1 LNRIVPQQPQPP
13 SAFPV
18 SRLRSRVDAAH
29 VPLEGSYIAL
39 TETPLPALLEGREDI
54 PPRKLIDRIGTKV
67 KQESDLARVQKDV
80 VLVGHGGQ
88 DEGFLIKNGASF
100 LYLLE

>member
-1 LNRIVPQQPQPP
+1 LNRIVPQQPQPR

-39 TETPLPALLEGREDI
+39 TETPLPTFFEGREDI
-54 PPRKLIDRIGTKV
+54 PSRKFIDRIGAKV
-67 KQESDLARVQKDV
+67 EQESDLARVQKDV
-80 VLVGHGGQ
+80 VFVGHDSR
-88 DEGFLIKNGASF
+88 DESFLIENGASF